1 MRPAGGW
8 GGRCPGCTTIQ
19 STPTGMP
26 REAQAAVAG
35 MLQALVLLMLML
47 LMQVLLIGATHAGAA
62 FRWSC

>member
-1 MRPAGGW
+1 
-8 GGRCPGCTTIQ
+8 
-19 STPTGMP
+19 MP
-26 REAQAAVAG
+26 RDAQAAVAG